1 MVNIVSKVKKEV
13 RRDQIVQAT
22 LRIIAKKGMNSLT
35 TATIA
40 KEVGISEANLY
51 RHFKNK
57 QEIIYETIETIGK
70 GLSTNLEKVFQ
81 HDMDPLSKLEKVFL
95 LHLQYIEKNEG
106 IPRLAFSDE
115 IHMGEKIIK
124 ERLFNFINSYT
135 DKLSMLIKN
144 GQEMGLIK
152 GDIKPKSAALII
164 IGIVQVT
171 VLRWSLNDFSFSL
184 VKEGRKLWTN
194 FLRCMV
200 KENSKQIYVR
210 EA

>member
-1 MVNIVSKVKKEV
+1 MINVVSKVKREI

-57 QEIIYETIETIGK
+57 QEIIYETIETIGR
-70 GLSTNLEKVFQ
+70 GLSINVEKVFKY
-81 HDMDPLSKLEKVFL
+81 DMNPLNKLEKVFL
-95 LHLQYIEKNEG
+95 LHLRYIEKNEG

-115 IHMGEKIIK
+115 IHMGEKEIK

-135 DKLSMLIKN
+135 DKLSMLIKE
-144 GQEMGLIK
+144 GQNMGLIK
-152 GDIKPKSAALII
+152 DDIKPKSAALMI

-171 VLRWSLNDFSFSL
+171 VLRWSLSDFSFSL
-184 VKEGRKLWTN
+184 LTEGKKLWLN
-194 FLRCMV
+194 FVECLIR
-200 KENSKQIYVR
+200 K
-210 EA
+210 

>member
-1 MVNIVSKVKKEV
+1 MINVVTKVKREI

-57 QEIIYETIETIGK
+57 QEIIYETIETIGR
-70 GLSTNLEKVFQ
+70 GLSINVEKVFKY
-81 HDMDPLSKLEKVFL
+81 DMNPLNKLEKVFL
-95 LHLQYIEKNEG
+95 LHLRYIEKNEG

-115 IHMGEKIIK
+115 IHMGEKEIK

-135 DKLSMLIKN
+135 DKLSMLIKE
-144 GQEMGLIK
+144 GQKMGLIK
-152 GDIKPKSAALII
+152 DDIKPKSAALMI

-171 VLRWSLNDFSFSL
+171 VLRWSLSDFSFSL
-184 VKEGRKLWTN
+184 LTEGKKLWLN
-194 FLRCMV
+194 FVECLIR
-200 KENSKQIYVR
+200 K
-210 EA
+210 

>member
-1 MVNIVSKVKKEV
+1 MINVVSKVKREI

-57 QEIIYETIETIGK
+57 QEIIYETIETIGR
-70 GLSTNLEKVFQ
+70 GLSINVEKVFKY
-81 HDMDPLSKLEKVFL
+81 DMNPLNKLEKVFL
-95 LHLQYIEKNEG
+95 LHLRYIEKNEG

-115 IHMGEKIIK
+115 IHMGEKEIK

-135 DKLSMLIKN
+135 DKLSMLIKE
-144 GQEMGLIK
+144 GQKMGLIK
-152 GDIKPKSAALII
+152 DDIKPKSAALMI

-171 VLRWSLNDFSFSL
+171 VLRWSLSDFSFSL
-184 VKEGRKLWTN
+184 LTEGKKLWLN
-194 FLRCMV
+194 FVECLIR
-200 KENSKQIYVR
+200 K
-210 EA
+210 

>member
-1 MVNIVSKVKKEV
+1 MINVVSKVKREI

-51 RHFKNK
+51 RHFRNK
-57 QEIIYETIETIGK
+57 QEIIYETIETIGR
-70 GLSTNLEKVFQ
+70 GLSINVEKVFKY
-81 HDMDPLSKLEKVFL
+81 DMSPLNKLEKVFL
-95 LHLQYIEKNEG
+95 LHLRYIEKNEG

-115 IHMGEKIIK
+115 IHMGEKEIK

-135 DKLSMLIKN
+135 DKLSMLIKE
-144 GQEMGLIK
+144 GQKMGLIK
-152 GDIKPKSAALII
+152 DDIKPKSAALMI

-171 VLRWSLNDFSFSL
+171 VLRWSLSDFSFSL
-184 VKEGRKLWTN
+184 LIEGKKLWLN
-194 FLRCMV
+194 FVECLIR
-200 KENSKQIYVR
+200 K
-210 EA
+210 

>member
-1 MVNIVSKVKKEV
+1 MINVVSKVKREI

-57 QEIIYETIETIGK
+57 QEIVYETIETIGR
-70 GLSTNLEKVFQ
+70 GLSVNVEKVFKY
-81 HDMDPLSKLEKVFL
+81 DMNPLNKLEKVFL
-95 LHLQYIEKNEG
+95 LHLRYIEKNEG

-115 IHMGEKIIK
+115 IHMGEKEIK

-135 DKLSMLIKN
+135 DKLSMLIKE
-144 GQEMGLIK
+144 GQKMGLIK
-152 GDIKPKSAALII
+152 DDIKPKSAALMI

-171 VLRWSLNDFSFSL
+171 VLRWSLSEFSFSL
-184 VKEGRKLWTN
+184 LTEGKKLWLN
-194 FLRCMV
+194 FVECIIR
-200 KENSKQIYVR
+200 K
-210 EA
+210 

>member
-1 MVNIVSKVKKEV
+1 MINVVPKVKREI

-57 QEIIYETIETIGK
+57 QEIIYETIETIGR
-70 GLSTNLEKVFQ
+70 GLSINVEKVFKY
-81 HDMDPLSKLEKVFL
+81 DMNPLNKLEKVFL
-95 LHLQYIEKNEG
+95 LHLRYIEKNEG

-115 IHMGEKIIK
+115 IHMGEKEIK

-135 DKLSMLIKN
+135 DKLSMLIKE
-144 GQEMGLIK
+144 GQKMGLIK
-152 GDIKPKSAALII
+152 DDIKPKSAALMI

-171 VLRWSLNDFSFSL
+171 VLRWSLSDFSFSL
-184 VKEGRKLWTN
+184 LTEGKKLWLN
-194 FLRCMV
+194 FVECLIR
-200 KENSKQIYVR
+200 K
-210 EA
+210 